1 MASEPLVVSRED
13 LTGTSINPNNWE
25 CFAEILA
32 AAYAQAPKTEGAMA
46 DLLRPATH
54 QFYNWIVSDPEFR
67 NEFLRC
73 PDSIG
78 RGSPTWSTTL
88 FSDDNINAGLLA
100 VYRDKPVPFHDH
112 PGTLGVML
120 VLSGAVK
127 IQYANLV
134 NEQDAFGPVELQITR
149 VRERLPGEVCW
160 FFANDR
166 NIHQLEATTAN
177 TVILVAHLPHIDI
190 NQQSFYFPFGEYEP
204 VEGCTLLAQRI
215 RLKRSRSGSSHF
227 Q

>member
-1 MASEPLVVSRED
+1 MASKSLAENREG
-13 LTGTSINPNNWE
+13 LARTSNNWE
-25 CFAEILA
+25 WFAATLT
-32 AAYAQAPKTEGAMA
+32 AAYAQSPETETAMT

-54 QFYNWIVSDPEFR
+54 QFYNGIVNDPEFR
-67 NEFLRC
+67 QQFLHC

-88 FSDDNINAGLLA
+88 FSDENINAGLLA

-127 IQYANLV
+127 IRYANLV
-134 NEQDAFGPVELQITR
+134 DNPNALGPVELQITR

-177 TVILVAHLPHIDI
+177 AVMLVAHLPHIDI
-190 NQQSFYFPFGEYEP
+190 DRQSFYFPIGEYEP
-204 VEGCTLLAQRI
+204 VEGRRLLAQRI
-215 RLKRSRSGSSHF
+215 RFKRSRSGSSQF

>member
-1 MASEPLVVSRED
+1 MTSVSLAENRENTSPSWEWFAAQ
-13 LTGTSINPNNWE
+13 LT
-25 CFAEILA
+25 
-32 AAYAQAPKTEGAMA
+32 AAYDQAPGTESAMTE
-46 DLLRPATH
+46 LLRPATH
-54 QFYNWIVSDPEFR
+54 QLYNWIVNDPEFR
-67 NEFLRC
+67 NEFLHC
-73 PDSIG
+73 PDSLG
-78 RGSPTWSTTL
+78 RGSLTWSTKL

-127 IQYANLV
+127 IRYADFTGDHGRV
-134 NEQDAFGPVELQITR
+134 GPVELRITR

-160 FFANDR
+160 FFANNR

-177 TVILVAHLPHIDI
+177 TVMLVAHLPHVDVDK
-190 NQQSFYFPFGEYEP
+190 QSFYFPVGEYEA
-204 VEGCTLLAQRI
+204 VEGQTLLAQRMK
-215 RLKRSRSGSSHF
+215 LNRSRTGSRHF

>member
-1 MASEPLVVSRED
+1 MASKSLAENRLNP
-13 LTGTSINPNNWE
+13 TGAPNNPDIWE
-25 CFAEILA
+25 GFAATLA
-32 AAYAQAPKTEGAMA
+32 AAYAEAPDTETAMA
-46 DLLRPATH
+46 DLLRSATH
-54 QFYNWIVSDPEFR
+54 QFYNSILGDPDFR
-67 NEFLRC
+67 EQFLRC

-78 RGSPTWSTTL
+78 QGSPTWSTTL
-88 FSDDNINAGLLA
+88 FSDENINAGLLA

-127 IQYANLV
+127 IRYANPV
-134 NEQDAFGPVELQITR
+134 DKQNAFGPVELEITR

-166 NIHQLEATTAN
+166 NIHQLEATTADA
-177 TVILVAHLPHIDI
+177 VMLVAHLPHIDI
-190 NQQSFYFPFGEYEP
+190 ERQSFYFPVGEYEP
-204 VEGCTLLAQRI
+204 VEGGKLLAQRI
-215 RLKRSRSGSSHF
+215 RLKRARSGSSQF